1 MERELW
7 KKVYRV
13 VRSLSSS
20 TEAAMTNGRRHHSDM
35 TIALVFFWAVLHDRP
50 MNWACSMSNWFGRRR
65 PKQLPSASTLSRRL
79 RSAGVQDL
87 LVAIERQLRSTRPP
101 SLCKI
106 ADAKPL
112 SLSPYSRDPDACW
125 GRGAGRMAKGYKL
138 YAIWSEAPLPCAWEV
153 RPMNAS
159 EPTVATDLLPQLAGG
174 GYLLGDAVYD
184 VNPLYEAAAAT
195 GHQLLAPRKR
205 PRGKLGH
212 RPHSPYRLRAME
224 LFRQPFGQE
233 LFRLRSEIERH
244 FGRLTNTAGGLG
256 PLPNWVRRLH
266 RVKRWVQAK
275 LLLHAIR
282 LTPC

>member
-112 SLSPYSRDPDACW
+112 SLES
-125 GRGAGRMAKGYKL
+125 L
-138 YAIWSEAPLPCAWEV
+138 
-153 RPMNAS
+153 
-159 EPTVATDLLPQLAGG
+159 
-174 GYLLGDAVYD
+174 
-184 VNPLYEAAAAT
+184 
-195 GHQLLAPRKR
+195 
-205 PRGKLGH
+205 
-212 RPHSPYRLRAME
+212 
-224 LFRQPFGQE
+224 QPG
-233 LFRLRSEIERH
+233 S
-244 FGRLTNTAGGLG
+244 GCVLG
-256 PLPNWVRRLH
+256 PRCRSDGQGL
-266 RVKRWVQAK
+266 
-275 LLLHAIR
+275 
-282 LTPC
+282 